1 MDTTCSTFKTSR
13 QRFSQKLTAV
23 LLVVVFSILSL
34 TIPAG
39 ASESAEPAE
48 PEITLTLNQAI
59 ALAIKN
65 SKAIQK
71 AGKEINRTEEL
82 REYALDQL
90 DYLPKNP
97 TEQMIQIP
105 YANMLSADLTWQM
118 SKKTYNEQEDTVALD
133 TCKKYWEL
141 LQAQEKLQNEELAL
155 NKAQQQLANAQVSH
169 RVGVIADPEL
179 VAAEVQFNGAKA
191 NVEIARNDLKKAYIS
206 FNQKVG
212 LNPEDKPVLSEP
224 AVFEPLV
231 IQNLE
236 HEVSRVLETSP
247 KVWLAKEMVRMQE
260 ILADMTM
267 YTGAYTPYKARK
279 ISVEQAELD
288 YTNAKD
294 LFKEITRSLYY
305 TVIDLEEGYK
315 AAQEGLRLAEE
326 NLRVK
331 KLRFEVGMTTKSEV
345 TAAELDVATA
355 QKNLND
361 LAYQHAYL
369 KLAFEKPW
377 AYISAGQ

>member
-1 MDTTCSTFKTSR
+1 
-13 QRFSQKLTAV
+13 
-23 LLVVVFSILSL
+23 
-34 TIPAG
+34 
-39 ASESAEPAE
+39 
-48 PEITLTLNQAI
+48 
-59 ALAIKN
+59 
-65 SKAIQK
+65 
-71 AGKEINRTEEL
+71 
-82 REYALDQL
+82 
-90 DYLPKNP
+90 
-97 TEQMIQIP
+97 
-105 YANMLSADLTWQM
+105 
-118 SKKTYNEQEDTVALD
+118 
-133 TCKKYWEL
+133 
-141 LQAQEKLQNEELAL
+141 
-155 NKAQQQLANAQVSH
+155 
-169 RVGVIADPEL
+169 VGVIADPEL

-191 NVEIARNDLKKAYIS
+191 NVEIARNDLTKAYIS

-212 LNPEDKPVLSEP
+212 LKPEDKPVLSEP

-247 KVWLAKEMVRMQE
+247 KVWLAKEMVRMQK

-288 YTNAKD
+288 YMNAKD

-345 TAAELDVATA
+345 TAAELDVANA
-355 QKNLND
+355 QNNLND